1 MSHRSWLPLLALLL
15 WPGADIH
22 AEPEMV
28 SIPAGSFLMGSSEGE
43 PDERPPHKVHLAAY
57 QIDRLEL
64 TQGQYARCVGAGVCA
79 KPRKV
84 KGAVGARLPAVGV
97 SWADAVKYCKWAGKR
112 LPSEA
117 EWERAARGMDSRRFP
132 WGRDASC
139 EKANFGNFK
148 DAGLCAGKNPGEII
162 KVGSR
167 PAGASPEGIQDMAG
181 NVWEWV
187 SDLHRPYP
195 WRKQAEPGQGRAP
208 GKKLRVLRGGSCC
221 SYFAMPTTTNRLSFP
236 PDYADFDIGFR
247 CAR

>member
-1 MSHRSWLPLLALLL
+1 MSWR
-15 WPGADIH
+15 DIEARKH
-22 AEPEMV
+22 TGE
-28 SIPAGSFLMGSSEGE
+28 AGLI
-43 PDERPPHKVHLAAY
+43 RRH
-57 QIDRLEL
+57 EL

-97 SWADAVKYCKWAGKR
+97 SWADAVKYCKWTGKR

-167 PAGASPEGIQDMAG
+167 PEGASPDGIHDMAG

-187 SDLHRPYP
+187 SDLIDLASGGDNRIF
-195 WRKQAEPGQGRAP
+195 PGRVRGP
-208 GKKLRVLRGGSCC
+208 GKNQRVIRGGSCC

-236 PDYADFDIGFR
+236 PDYADFDIGVR